1 MGDYTFSLTENEQ
14 NSWCDC
20 FQDVS
25 NLRYKKIPA
34 KNTLYVNQEKERCQ
48 KICNEIDKHQFFDAT
63 AMKPCYGVS
72 TTNSFNLRSSYLRHQ
87 SSINRIILAN
97 KKKQTNSHIVFE
109 NGKEISVAL
118 FTQTQKDVIKAEIRK
133 IENFTDYSTP
143 VILETLKKS
152 ERNHLNTLI
161 VLENVIQSSSNG
173 EDQLAI
179 YIESSL

>member
-1 MGDYTFSLTENEQ
+1 M
-14 NSWCDC
+14 
-20 FQDVS
+20 
-25 NLRYKKIPA
+25 
-34 KNTLYVNQEKERCQ
+34 
-48 KICNEIDKHQFFDAT
+48 
-63 AMKPCYGVS
+63 
-72 TTNSFNLRSSYLRHQ
+72 RHQ

-97 KKKQTNSHIVFE
+97 KKNQTNSHIVFE

-143 VILETLKKS
+143 VILETLRKS

-179 YIESSL
+179 FIESSL